1 MTENIFVFLYIIL
14 AISFI
19 IFIFQNNENWIYGT
33 KTLWYL
39 LAVVYGALHFLT
51 DLTNVENIY
60 TVVLFI
66 IVFIELFDNARL
78 MGKNKV

>member
-14 AISFI
+14 TISFI
-19 IFIFQNNENWIYGT
+19 IFIFQNNENWIYGI

-39 LAVVYGALHFLT
+39 LAVVYGVLHFLT

-66 IVFIELFDNARL
+66 IVFIELLDNARL